1 MDDDDKI
8 DISSIIPQQN
18 AKPKKKSGGFQ
29 SMGLSYPVLRAVL
42 KKGYKVPTPIQ
53 RKAIPVIMEGKNV
66 VAMARTGSG
75 KTAAFL
81 IPMLERL
88 KCRIPK
94 AGARALIFSPTRE
107 LAMQTM
113 KFTKELATNTDLK
126 AILVLGGEKIENQF
140 AAIHE
145 SPDIIIATPGRFLHV
160 VIEMDLK
167 LSSVEYVVF
176 DEADRLFEM
185 GFQEQL
191 QEVLNRLRSVRQTL
205 LFSATLPKV
214 LVDFIKVGIEDPVLI
229 RLDVDLQISDNLKSS
244 FFLCRTDDKTAVLL
258 YLLKNVVNL
267 TKELT
272 VVFVAT
278 KHHVEYL
285 KDVLEKASI
294 PCSYIYSSLDQMAR
308 NIHIAKFRAK
318 KVGVLLVTD
327 IAARGIDI
335 PLLDNVINFNFPSKP
350 KLYVHRVGRVARAG
364 RSGKAF
370 SLISSDEMPYLLD
383 LHLFLGKPIKYAKLN
398 MEDEDGICGAVP
410 QNIIDDEADVLQIWH
425 RASVELTNMLKVTKN
440 AYQQYLKSRPAPS
453 SESVKRMKEF
463 PFASAEIHPIF
474 KDDNEAERN
483 KIIAEMKNYRPNT
496 TIFELGP
503 LAKTQ
508 ANVVMRQKR
517 KSHDVLLKPKI
528 YSSAPLVESNEE
540 SKKQVFETEEENY
553 LLSLSQKLD
562 RKDKVKNAKKKIGNY
577 RDTEHYLSY
586 ISSEHYKEKGLGL
599 DNNFEHQAAGAV
611 LDLTGDDELTL
622 QKMKSTMRWD
632 RKKKKFVRNDDQ
644 EHSKK
649 MKTESGVWIPKSYK
663 SDLYKN
669 WQQKNKIKY
678 QHDDDSDGESQF
690 GKNRGMLKRTKGK
703 QKGVKGKFNKP
714 PKRELKTKEEIL
726 KARKKRERQLEHI
739 KKKQKIKLNRA
750 KKQKNK

>member
-1 MDDDDKI
+1 
-8 DISSIIPQQN
+8 
-18 AKPKKKSGGFQ
+18 
-29 SMGLSYPVLRAVL
+29 
-42 KKGYKVPTPIQ
+42 
-53 RKAIPVIMEGKNV
+53 
-66 VAMARTGSG
+66 
-75 KTAAFL
+75 
-81 IPMLERL
+81 
-88 KCRIPK
+88 
-94 AGARALIFSPTRE
+94 
-107 LAMQTM
+107 
-113 KFTKELATNTDLK
+113 
-126 AILVLGGEKIENQF
+126 
-140 AAIHE
+140 
-145 SPDIIIATPGRFLHV
+145 
-160 VIEMDLK
+160 
-167 LSSVEYVVF
+167 
-176 DEADRLFEM
+176 M

-205 LFSATLPKV
+205 LFSATLPKI

-258 YLLKNVVNL
+258 YVLKNVVNL

-285 KDVLEKASI
+285 KDVLEKASV

-308 NIHIAKFRAK
+308 NIHIAKFRAR

-364 RSGKAF
+364 RSGKTF
-370 SLISSDEMPYLLD
+370 SLVSSDEMPYLLD

-410 QNIIDDEADVLQIWH
+410 QNIIDDEADVLQMWH
-425 RASVELTNMLKVTKN
+425 KASVELTNMRKVTKN

-474 KDDNEAERN
+474 KDDNETERN

-528 YSSAPLVESNEE
+528 YSSVPVAESHEE
-540 SKKQVFETEEENY
+540 SKKQVFETEDENY

-562 RKDKVKNAKKKIGNY
+562 RKDKVKNAKKEIGNY
-577 RDTEHYLSY
+577 RDAEHYLSY
-586 ISSEHYKEKGLGL
+586 VSSEHYKEKGLGL
-599 DNNFEHQAAGAV
+599 DNNFERQAAGAV

-669 WQQKNKIKY
+669 WQEKNKIKY
-678 QHDDDSDGESQF
+678 QQDDDSDGESHF
-690 GKNRGMLKRTKGK
+690 GKNRGMPKRMKGK
-703 QKGVKGKFNKP
+703 QKGMKGKFNKP

-726 KARKKRERQLEHI
+726 KARKKRER
-739 KKKQKIKLNRA
+739 
-750 KKQKNK
+750 